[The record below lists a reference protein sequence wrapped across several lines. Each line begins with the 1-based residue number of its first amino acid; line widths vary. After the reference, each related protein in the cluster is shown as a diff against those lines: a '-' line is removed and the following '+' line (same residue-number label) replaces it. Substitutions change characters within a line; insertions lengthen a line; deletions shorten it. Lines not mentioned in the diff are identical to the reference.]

1 LAPSAKEIS
10 MAAHRVALVT
20 GAASGIGRAVAL
32 AYARSGA
39 QVVVSDLASQAEGGE
54 ETVALVRAAGGEAL
68 FVDADVSRAGDCEA
82 LVART
87 LAAYGRLDMA
97 CNNAGIGGDLA
108 PTADY
113 PLAAWDQVIG
123 VNLSGVFFCMKYQI
137 PALLAAGGGAIVNVA
152 SILGAVAFANA
163 PAYTAS
169 KHGVLGLTKAAA
181 LEYGA
186 QGVRVNAVGP
196 AFIHTPMI
204 QRLEDDPAT
213 HQALLAMHPIGR
225 LGQPEEVA
233 ELVLWLSSPA
243 ASFVTGAYYPVDG
256 GFLAR

>member
-1 LAPSAKEIS
+1 MSD
-10 MAAHRVALVT
+10 HRVALVT
-20 GAASGIGRAVAL
+20 GAASGIGRAIAL

-39 QVVVSDLASQAEGGE
+39 QVVVSDLQSQAEGGE
-54 ETVALVRAAGGEAL
+54 QTVALVRAAGGDAR
-68 FVDADVSRAGDCEA
+68 FVAADVARATDCEA
-82 LVART
+82 LVAHT
-87 LAAYGRLDMA
+87 VAHFGRLDMA
-97 CNNAGIGGDLA
+97 CNNAGIGGEMA

-113 PLAAWDQVIG
+113 PLSAWEDVIG

-137 PALLAAGGGAIVNVA
+137 PALLASGGGAIVNVA

-163 PAYTAS
+163 SAYTAS

-181 LEYGA
+181 LEYSA

-213 HQALLAMHPIGR
+213 QQALLAMHPIGR
-225 LGQPEEVA
+225 LGRPEEVA